1 MTIVGEVHGRFVH
14 TRRVERLSEHLS
26 ALMPESG
33 TVLDIGCGDGRLA
46 RRIGE
51 RRPGLTMRGIDVLV
65 RQDTAIP
72 IDPFDGSHIPLADA
86 AMDIAMLVDVL
97 HHAEDPLAL
106 LREAARVARQA
117 VVIKDHLREGIGAQ
131 ATLRFMDWVGN
142 ARFGVHL
149 TYQYW
154 SRDEWN
160 RAIAVTGLAVERWVE
175 KLSLY
180 PLPSSLLFD
189 RSLHFVARL
198 RKA

>member
-1 MTIVGEVHGRFVH
+1 MTLVGEVHGRFVH
-14 TRRVERLSEHLS
+14 TRRVERLGQHLA
-26 ALMPESG
+26 ALMPENA

-51 RRPGLTMRGIDVLV
+51 LRPGLTVRGIDVLV

-72 IDPFDGSHIPLADA
+72 VEEFDGTHIPLADGA
-86 AMDIAMLVDVL
+86 VDVSMMVDVL
-97 HHAEDPLAL
+97 HHAEDPVAL
-106 LREAARVARQA
+106 LRESARVARKA

-142 ARFGVHL
+142 ARFGVSL
-149 TYQYW
+149 PYNYFA
-154 SRDEWN
+154 RDEWQK
-160 RAIAVTGLAVERWVE
+160 AFAETGLVVEEWRE
-175 KLSLY
+175 KLALY
-180 PLPSSLLFD
+180 PQPSSLLFD